1 MPEILKQWG
10 KREPIGGKHERLH
23 IKATFYAGPGVEPD
37 LDGACVGC
45 GDLLAQC
52 KVILNDRFIYSWDG
66 SRVIPHYVHQLEAH
80 TEVEITRREYI
91 GPLRKR

>member
-10 KREPIGGKHERLH
+10 KREPIGGKHERLQ

-52 KVILNDRFIYSWDG
+52 KVISNDRFIYSWDG
-66 SRVIPHYVHQLEAH
+66 SRVIPHYVHQLDAH
-80 TEVEITRREYI
+80 TEIEITRREYI